1 MDVAKALVA
10 LSKELNSTVIA
21 EGIETEEELRT
32 LMEVGVKI
40 GQGFLFAR
48 PDTLFADIKR

>member
-21 EGIETEEELRT
+21 EGIETEEELHALR
-32 LMEVGVKI
+32 EIGVKI